1 MIDPGT
7 FAYVDSS
14 SERNWFR
21 GTAAHNTVQVGDS
34 SQAEPAG
41 PFEWHGRANA
51 HVNCWVT
58 GTTFDLFVGSH
69 GGYCRPPSP
78 VQHRR
83 HIFHLKSRFW
93 LIRDILDGGG
103 VHKLEA
109 SWHFAPGSLH
119 AIPEGAMFVSDEL
132 ASLALLFAAN
142 VDCSRVISSGW
153 YSPAYG
159 RKEPSPTL
167 CLSMRAPL
175 PAEFTTM
182 LIPDSEAAAHLGLLR
197 RLESR
202 HQGVPV
208 SAFRYSTANATDSM
222 FFADELGN
230 WQIGPWA
237 SDARFLFCSTGTDK
251 VVLQFVICDGSYFE
265 FSGRR
270 IFDADLRV
278 KQHEWS
284 RDTRSHL
291 VSRPANTTTICEL
304 AAPKP
309 G

>member
-1 MIDPGT
+1 
-7 FAYVDSS
+7 
-14 SERNWFR
+14 
-21 GTAAHNTVQVGDS
+21 
-34 SQAEPAG
+34 
-41 PFEWHGRANA
+41 
-51 HVNCWVT
+51 
-58 GTTFDLFVGSH
+58 
-69 GGYCRPPSP
+69 
-78 VQHRR
+78 
-83 HIFHLKSRFW
+83 
-93 LIRDILDGGG
+93 
-103 VHKLEA
+103 
-109 SWHFAPGSLH
+109 
-119 AIPEGAMFVSDEL
+119 
-132 ASLALLFAAN
+132 
-142 VDCSRVISSGW
+142 
-153 YSPAYG
+153 
-159 RKEPSPTL
+159 
-167 CLSMRAPL
+167 
-175 PAEFTTM
+175 M

-197 RLESR
+197 RLESG

-237 SDARFLFCSTGTDK
+237 SDARFLFCSISTDK

-278 KQHEWS
+278 KQREWS